1 MLSPTPQPGTSSANW
16 SRAILHIDA
25 DAFFASCEQAIHP
38 ELRGKPVVVG
48 YERGVVTAASYPA
61 KALGVTR
68 GMPTYQVRER
78 FPSVIIAASTHGV
91 YGEFSDR
98 MFEVIEQFS
107 PTVEAYS
114 VDEAF
119 VDVTGLLRVHHAR
132 SYHEIAAQ
140 LQRAVRNEVGIGVS
154 IGVASTK
161 VLAKVG
167 SKHDKPDG
175 CVELPPG
182 TDGRMSSRTAQILA
196 ATPAGRVWGIG
207 YRTAKHLEPLGIRT
221 ALDFARLP
229 IGYVRDHFA
238 EPFVDLWR
246 ELNGQPRFQLHTHE
260 KETYGSMRVS
270 RTFWPATNDRAAL
283 EAQLMKNLESVCA
296 RARRYEHT
304 PQAVSVFL
312 KDQGFHITERT
323 APLTRPSVYPSDIA
337 PVVRRLFNQLHRPRV
352 QYRTTCVTFY
362 ELVPAAVVQQSL
374 FEPPAYLDKL
384 ARAYAAVDR
393 VARRFGK
400 HTVHLLSS
408 TPAYHVRD
416 TSGRELGALALRRNT
431 RSDA

>member
-1 MLSPTPQPGTSSANW
+1 MTSPIQRTQTWP
-16 SRAILHIDA
+16 RAILHVDA
-25 DAFFASCEQAIHP
+25 DAFFASCEQAVHP

-61 KALGVTR
+61 KALGVER
-68 GMPTYQVRER
+68 GMPIFKIKQQ
-78 FPSVIIAASTHGV
+78 FPSVIIAASTHDL

-107 PTVEAYS
+107 PTIEAYS

-119 VDVTGLLRVHHAR
+119 ADVTGLLRLHHAR
-132 SYHEIAAQ
+132 TYRDIGEQ
-140 LQRAVRNEVGIGVS
+140 LRLAVQRDVGIGVS
-154 IGVASTK
+154 VGIATTK

-167 SKHDKPDG
+167 SKHDKPNG
-175 CVELPPG
+175 CVELPPPG
-182 TDGRMSSRTAQILA
+182 PGNRYNSRTEKILA
-196 ATPAGRVWGIG
+196 ATPVGKLWGVG
-207 YRTAKHLEPLGIRT
+207 HRTASNLETRGVRT

-229 IGYVRDHFA
+229 IGYMHDNFS
-238 EPFVDLWR
+238 EPFVDLWH
-246 ELNGQPRFQLHTHE
+246 ELNGQQRLLLHTDT
-260 KETYGSMRVS
+260 KDTYGSMRVS

-296 RARRYEHT
+296 RARRHAHT
-304 PQAVSVFL
+304 PKAVSVFL
-312 KDQGFHITERT
+312 KDQNFRVTERT
-323 APLTRPSVYPSDIA
+323 APLVRPSVYPSDVA
-337 PVVRRLFNQLHRPRV
+337 PVVRRLLDQLHRPGI

-362 ELVPAAVVQQSL
+362 ELVPAAQVQQSL
-374 FEPPAYLDKL
+374 FEPPAYLEKL
-384 ARAYAAVDR
+384 GRAYAAVDR
-393 VARRFGK
+393 VAQRWGK

-431 RSDA
+431 RSDG